1 MAALTTAR
9 RRSFPGWR
17 HHGLLVSALLLTTAS
32 SAISQTPWP
41 QIAIPE
47 GIKLSEQ
54 GGPISVNGM
63 PLQMRGFTSTAAP
76 ARVAAL
82 FQQSLGQPL
91 MDNTVGV
98 KRVIGR
104 SHGAHYVTVQI
115 EPGVTGT
122 RGVIAVTELTAAM
135 SNAASTRAADQQL
148 LSRLAAGFQ
157 IVSRTA
163 SEDNRRRVE
172 HVVLTNTHS
181 VGLNAASVKNML
193 RIEGFVL
200 ERETTPGGQSGVD
213 HRPATREATTLF
225 FRKAGSEAV
234 AVISRDDK
242 GMTAVVL
249 NTTRYANLAP

>member
-1 MAALTTAR
+1 MATLTTAR
-9 RRSFPGWR
+9 RGSFPGWR
-17 HHGLLVSALLLTTAS
+17 HHGLLMGALLLTPAS
-32 SAISQTPWP
+32 SAIGQTTWP

-47 GIKLSEQ
+47 GVKLTEQ

-63 PLQMRGFTSTAAP
+63 PLRMRGFTSAAAP

-98 KRVIGR
+98 KRILGR
-104 SHGAHYVTVQI
+104 SYGAHYVTVQI

-135 SNAASTRAADQQL
+135 NNAASARAADQRL
-148 LSRLAAGFQ
+148 LSRLAAGFH
-157 IVSRTA
+157 IVSRTS
-163 SEDNRRRVE
+163 SEDNRRSIE
-172 HVVLTNTHS
+172 HVILTNTHS

-193 RIEGFVL
+193 RIDGFVL
-200 ERETTPGGQSGVD
+200 ERETTPAGQSGVD
-213 HRPATREATTLF
+213 HRPATREATMLF
-225 FRKAGSEAV
+225 FKKAGSEAV
-234 AVISRDDK
+234 AVISRNDK

>member
-9 RRSFPGWR
+9 RRSFTSWR
-17 HHGLLVSALLLTTAS
+17 HHGLLVGALLLTPAS

-91 MDNTVGV
+91 MDNTIGV
-98 KRVIGR
+98 KRILGR

-135 SNAASTRAADQQL
+135 NNAAIARAADQRL
-148 LSRLAAGFQ
+148 LSRLAAGFH

-163 SEDNRRRVE
+163 TEDNRRSIE

-193 RIEGFVL
+193 RIDGFVL
-200 ERETTPGGQSGVD
+200 ERKTAPAGQSGVD

-225 FRKAGSEAV
+225 FKKAGSEAV

-249 NTTRYANLAP
+249 NTIRYANLAP

>member
-9 RRSFPGWR
+9 RRPFTSWR
-17 HHGLLVSALLLTTAS
+17 HHGLLVGALLLTPAS
-32 SAISQTPWP
+32 SAIGQTTWP

-47 GIKLSEQ
+47 GVKLTEQ
-54 GGPISVNGM
+54 GGQISVNGM
-63 PLQMRGFTSTAAP
+63 PLRMRGFTSAASP

-98 KRVIGR
+98 KRILGR
-104 SHGAHYVTVQI
+104 SYGAHYVTVQI
-115 EPGVTGT
+115 ELGVTGT
-122 RGVIAVTELTAAM
+122 RGVIAVTKLTAAM
-135 SNAASTRAADQQL
+135 NNAASARAADQRL
-148 LSRLAAGFQ
+148 LSRLAAGFH

-163 SEDNRRRVE
+163 SEDNRRSIE

-193 RIEGFVL
+193 RIDGFVL
-200 ERETTPGGQSGVD
+200 ERETAPAVQSGVD

-225 FRKAGSEAV
+225 FKKAGSEAV
-234 AVISRDDK
+234 VVISRDDK
-242 GMTAVVL
+242 GMTDVVL
-249 NTTRYANLAP
+249 NTIRYANLAP

>member
-1 MAALTTAR
+1 MATLTTAR
-9 RRSFPGWR
+9 RGSFPGWR
-17 HHGLLVSALLLTTAS
+17 HHGLLMGALLLTPAS
-32 SAISQTPWP
+32 SAIGQTTWP

-47 GIKLSEQ
+47 GVKLTEQ

-63 PLQMRGFTSTAAP
+63 PLRMRGFTSAAAP

-98 KRVIGR
+98 KRILGR
-104 SHGAHYVTVQI
+104 SYGAHYVTVQI

-135 SNAASTRAADQQL
+135 NNAASARAADQRL
-148 LSRLAAGFQ
+148 LSRLAAGFH

-163 SEDNRRRVE
+163 SEDNRRRIE

-193 RIEGFVL
+193 RIDGFVL
-200 ERETTPGGQSGVD
+200 ERETTPAGQSGVD
-213 HRPATREATTLF
+213 HRPTTREATMLF
-225 FRKAGSEAV
+225 FKKAGSEAV

-249 NTTRYANLAP
+249 NTIRYANLAP